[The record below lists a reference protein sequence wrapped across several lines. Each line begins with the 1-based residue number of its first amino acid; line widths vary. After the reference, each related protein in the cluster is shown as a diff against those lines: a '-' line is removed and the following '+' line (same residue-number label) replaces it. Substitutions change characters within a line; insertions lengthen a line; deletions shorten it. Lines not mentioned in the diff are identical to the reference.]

1 MYTYYMEVYDGDIVT
16 IGITTEPFH
25 LAKRMKTDSRL
36 FNLSK
41 EEYTLLLVSGN
52 LRNIKVILD
61 DLITKIENT
70 KLEDVRPVK
79 ATPSTLY
86 WSDSKRS
93 YVKIHDM
100 DTRHI
105 RNALLKLLGESGLS
119 AVYDQ
124 NDVQILFYLEGN
136 LLDKIM
142 HGSTTR
148 GLYEV
153 YRYRVIYGEEEE

>member
-1 MYTYYMEVYDGDIVT
+1 MNSYYMEVYDGDVVT
-16 IGITTEPFH
+16 VGASTEPFY
-25 LAKRMKTDSRL
+25 LAKRMITGSKL
-36 FNLSK
+36 FDLSK
-41 EEYTLLLVSGN
+41 EAYAVLLVSGN
-52 LRNIKVILD
+52 LHNIKVVVD

-119 AVYDQ
+119 AVY

-142 HGSTTR
+142 QGSTTR